1 MKLAFLRIIHK
12 KQKTTGAKKLPKTVA
27 RYKTKSAWGLD
38 IGGHALKAVKITQS
52 AGIVQIEDFDVIQYP
67 AIPSDSDFLQSVCIK
82 EAIQTFLAKHQIAK
96 GDKVV
101 ASVPGQFVLSRF
113 TTIPPVEKRQLK
125 EIVRYEAKQQIP
137 FDLKDIVWDYQ
148 QLSEQTPGAE
158 GIEIGLFAAKRTT
171 LDHILANVSSLKS
184 RIATLQVSPLAIS
197 NCIFFDQQAD
207 GPTVIINVETEN
219 TDLIIANGPRL
230 WLRNIPRSTLD
241 TDLAK
246 EIQRSIEY
254 YKSMAKEP
262 VQFKTVVL
270 MGNKFKDPANVK
282 FIADT
287 FTYEIKV
294 LKTLNNVKLSSA
306 LDTVRFHEDV
316 LNLGIAMGLAIQGV
330 GLGRTNLNLMPLEIL
345 QALEI
350 AKKRPYAIAALGCF
364 ALSLLIQYGGLHYQI
379 EQRQDANDHYQRVLQ
394 NAKELEKNYKKMETL
409 AQTSASELEQI
420 ASLDSTRF
428 FWMEVFDK
436 LLSSMPDKVAI
447 SSLQT
452 SWIDTDS
459 IKQQKNAPTQT
470 SPGFFQAKKPAA
482 PGKPAAFNKTLLMGI
497 KGESKEQS
505 IGYIEK
511 DVLAPIQ
518 SVTLFDQK
526 VPAFKNVEIV
536 PGSCRQIDSGG
547 KDGGYICFEIRWFV
561 KSHDE
566 IQAETKSLLAAPG
579 TSSVKS

>member
-1 MKLAFLRIIHK
+1 MKFDFLRIAPK
-12 KQKTTGAKKLPKTVA
+12 KQQDPGTKKLSKTIA
-27 RYKTKSAWGLD
+27 RYKTKVAWGLD

-52 AGIVQIEDFDVIQYP
+52 SGIVQIEDFDVIQYP
-67 AIPSDSDFLQSVCIK
+67 AIQPDTDFLQSSRIK
-82 EAIQTFLAKHQIAK
+82 EAIQTFLTRHQIAK

-113 TTIPPVEKRQLK
+113 TTIPPVEKKQLR

-137 FDLKDIVWDYQ
+137 FDFKDIVWDYQ

-171 LDHILANVSSLKS
+171 LNHILANVSSLQS
-184 RIATLQVSPLAIS
+184 RVTTLQVSPLAIS
-197 NCIFFDQQAD
+197 NFIFFDQQAV
-207 GPTVIINVETEN
+207 GPTIIINVETEN
-219 TDLIIANGPRL
+219 TDLAIANGRRL

-241 TDLAK
+241 NDLAK

-254 YKSMAKEP
+254 YKSLAKEP

-287 FTYEIKV
+287 FTYEIKI

-306 LDTVRFHEDV
+306 LDTARFHDDI

-330 GLGRTNLNLMPLEIL
+330 GLGRTNLNLMPLEII

-350 AKKRPYAIAALGCF
+350 AKKKPYAVAALGCF
-364 ALSLLIQYGGLHYQI
+364 ALSILIQYSGLHFQM
-379 EQRQDANDHYQRVLQ
+379 EQRQSSNDHYQRVLQ
-394 NAKELEKNYKKMETL
+394 NVKELEKNYRKMETI
-409 AQTSASELEQI
+409 AQTSASELEQVS
-420 ASLDSTRF
+420 SLDSTRF

-436 LLSSMPDKVAI
+436 LLSSMPDRVSI
-447 SSLQT
+447 SSIQT

-459 IKQQKNAPTQT
+459 IKQKNTPSQN
-470 SPGFFQAKKPAA
+470 SPGFFQAKKTAA
-482 PGKPAAFNKTLLMGI
+482 SGKSAAFNKTLLMGI
-497 KGESKEQS
+497 KGESKEPS
-505 IGYIEK
+505 ISYIEK

-518 SVTLFDQK
+518 NLILFEQK

-536 PGSCRQIDSGG
+536 PGSCRQIAGTD

-561 KSHDE
+561 KSQDE
-566 IQAETKSLLAAPG
+566 IQVETKSLLALPG

>member
-1 MKLAFLRIIHK
+1 MKLDLLRIIHK
-12 KQKTTGAKKLPKTVA
+12 KQKTTGAKKPAKTIV
-27 RYKTKSAWGLD
+27 RFKTKSAWGLD

-52 AGIVQIEDFDVIQYP
+52 AGIVQIDDFDVIPYL
-67 AIPSDSDFLQSVCIK
+67 AIPSDSDFLQSACIK
-82 EAIQTFLAKHQIAK
+82 EAIQTFLTKHRIAK
-96 GDKVV
+96 GDKIV

-113 TTIPPVEKRQLK
+113 TTIPPVEKKQLK

-148 QLSEQTPGAE
+148 QLTEQTPGAE

-171 LDHILANVSSLKS
+171 LDHILTNVSSLKS
-184 RIATLQVSPLAIS
+184 RIVALQVSPLAIS
-197 NCIFFDQQAD
+197 NFTIFDQHAS

-219 TDLIIANGPRL
+219 TDLVIANGPHL

-241 TDLAK
+241 NDLAK

-287 FTYEIKV
+287 FAYEIKA
-294 LKTLNNVKLSSA
+294 LKTLNNVKLSNVIDSA
-306 LDTVRFHEDV
+306 RFHEEV
-316 LNLGIAMGLAIQGV
+316 LNLGIALGLAIQGV
-330 GLGRTNLNLMPLEIL
+330 GLGQTNLNLMPPEIL

-364 ALSLLIQYGGLHYQI
+364 ALSLFIQYGGLHRQI
-379 EQRQDANDHYQRVLQ
+379 EQRQDANDRYQRVLQ
-394 NAKELEKNYKKMETL
+394 NAKELEKNYRKMETL

-436 LLSSMPDKVAI
+436 LLSSMPNRVAI
-447 SSLQT
+447 SSIQT

-459 IKQQKNAPTQT
+459 IKQQKNSPAQN

-482 PGKPAAFNKTLLMGI
+482 PGKPASFNKTLLMGI
-497 KGESKEQS
+497 KGESKEPS
-505 IGYIEK
+505 IEYIEK
-511 DVLAPIQ
+511 DVLTPIQ
-518 SVTLFDQK
+518 NLTLSEQK
-526 VPAFKNVEIV
+526 VPAFKNVKIV
-536 PGSCRQIDSGG
+536 PGSCRQIDSGNN
-547 KDGGYICFEIRWFV
+547 DGGYICFEIRWFV
-561 KSHDE
+561 KSQDE
-566 IQAETKSLLAAPG
+566 IQAETKSLLATPG
-579 TSSVKS
+579 TSSIKS

>member
-1 MKLAFLRIIHK
+1 MKLDLLRIIHK
-12 KQKTTGAKKLPKTVA
+12 KQKTGGAKKQPKTIT
-27 RYKTKSAWGLD
+27 RFKTKSAWGLD

-52 AGIVQIEDFDVIQYP
+52 AGIVQIDDFDVIQYA
-67 AIPSDSDFLQSVCIK
+67 AIPSDSDFLQSSCIK
-82 EAIQTFLAKHQIAK
+82 EAIQIFLTKHRITK
-96 GDKVV
+96 GDKIVS
-101 ASVPGQFVLSRF
+101 SVPGQFVLSRF
-113 TTIPPVEKRQLK
+113 TTIPPVEKKQLK

-148 QLSEQTPGAE
+148 QLTEQTPGAE

-171 LDHILANVSSLKS
+171 LDHILANVSALKS
-184 RIATLQVSPLAIS
+184 RIVALQVSPLAIS
-197 NCIFFDQQAD
+197 NFVIFDQQAD

-219 TDLIIANGPRL
+219 TDLVIANGPRL

-254 YKSMAKEP
+254 YKSMTKEP
-262 VQFKTVVL
+262 IQFKTVVL
-270 MGNKFKDPANVK
+270 MGNKFKSPANVK
-282 FIADT
+282 FITDT

-294 LKTLNNVKLSSA
+294 LKALNSVKLSNA
-306 LDTVRFHEDV
+306 IDVARFHEEV
-316 LNLGIAMGLAIQGV
+316 LNLGIAMGLAIQGI
-330 GLGRTNLNLMPLEIL
+330 GLGQTNLNLMPLEIL

-350 AKKRPYAIAALGCF
+350 AKKKPYAIAALGCF
-364 ALSLLIQYGGLHYQI
+364 ALSLFIQYGGLHYQT
-379 EQRQDANDHYQRVLQ
+379 EQRLEANDRYQRSLQ
-394 NAKELEKNYKKMETL
+394 SVKEFEKNYRKAETL

-436 LLSSMPDKVAI
+436 LLSSMPNRVAI
-447 SSLQT
+447 SGIQT

-459 IKQQKNAPTQT
+459 IKQQKNASAQNTA
-470 SPGFFQAKKPAA
+470 GFFQAKKPAA
-482 PGKPAAFNKTLLMGI
+482 PGKPATFNKTLLMGI
-497 KGESKEQS
+497 KGESKEPS
-505 IGYIEK
+505 IDYIEK

-518 SVTLFDQK
+518 NLILSEQN

-536 PGSCRQIDSGG
+536 PGSCRQIDSGNG
-547 KDGGYICFEIRWFV
+547 DGGYICFEIRWFV
-561 KSHDE
+561 KSQDE
-566 IQAETKSLLAAPG
+566 IQAETKALPATPG